1 MDDVGRWL
9 RGLSTICVL
18 LALLLLLALAGVL
31 GYARLTGAQLV
42 VVTGGSMVPTYDL
55 GEGLVVRPLRAGE
68 LRAGLPITFRSPR
81 GTLTTHRV
89 LSLREVEGRQ
99 YVQTKGDANA
109 HPDPDLTPVAAIAGH
124 PVVHVSHGDTIAWL
138 VLSPRGRLLL
148 FALPLLLLVLIEGR
162 QLRAALAADPGDDA
176 PEASADPG
184 DDAPEASADPGDDA
198 PEASADPGDDA
209 PEASARPRS
218 SRVVAGQAGQ
228 VAMMTVLCLL
238 TLVLTATTA
247 VGASGAVLTGS
258 TALTGNLFTTATL
271 SAPTALSAVAA
282 TSQVDLSW
290 TATVSA
296 FATGYQVLRGSAS
309 GGPYSQI
316 ATVVG
321 RTTTTY
327 SDTTATGTVYY
338 VVRATYQSWTSA
350 DSGEATATIGG
361 IVTTAYTSCTAQAF
375 DTGGK
380 GDGYEGSPMNACS
393 KTDGGAFATD
403 AASGTNKLISCT
415 DPGKDRHR
423 FSSYTLPVPTTATAI
438 NGIEVQIIGAPSTGN
453 QTGQVCIELSG
464 DGGATWT
471 TVSRTINYTTTT
483 FTTFTLGGPTDLWG
497 KTWTPTTFSN
507 ANFRLRVTDVDN
519 TGNKAFYLDYVGVRV
534 TYNS

>member
-1 MDDVGRWL
+1 MGRWL
-9 RGLSTICVL
+9 RGLGTLGVL
-18 LALLLLLALAGVL
+18 LALVVLLVLSAVL

-109 HPDPDLTPVAAIAGH
+109 HPDPDLTPVAAVAGH
-124 PVVHVSHGDTIAWL
+124 PVLHVSHGDTIAWL

-162 QLRAALAADPGDDA
+162 KLRAALAADPGDDA
-176 PEASADPG
+176 PQAPADPG
-184 DDAPEASADPGDDA
+184 DDAPEAPAQ
-198 PEASADPGDDA
+198 
-209 PEASARPRS
+209 PR

-228 VAMMTVLCLL
+228 VAMMTVVCMLAV
-238 TLVLTATTA
+238 VLTATTA

-258 TALTGNLFTTATL
+258 AAQTGNLFSTATL
-271 SAPTALSAVAA
+271 SPPTALSAVAA
-282 TSQVDLSW
+282 PSQVDLSW

-309 GGPYSQI
+309 GGPYTQI

-327 SDTTATGTVYY
+327 SDTTASGTVYY

-350 DSGEATATIGG
+350 NSGEATATVGG
-361 IVTTAYTSCTAQAF
+361 LVTTAYTSCTAQAF
-375 DTGGK
+375 DAGGK
-380 GDGYEGSPMNACS
+380 GDGYEGSPLNACS

-403 AASGTNKLISCT
+403 AASGTNKLVSCT

-438 NGIEVQIIGAPSTGN
+438 NGIEVQLIGAPSTGN
-453 QTGQVCIELSG
+453 QIGQVCIELSG
-464 DGGATWT
+464 DGGSTWT
-471 TVSRTINYTTTT
+471 TVSRTISYSTTT

-497 KTWTPTTFSN
+497 KTWLPAMFNN
-507 ANFRLRVTDVDN
+507 AAFRVRVTDVDN

-534 TYNS
+534 TYTS

>member
-1 MDDVGRWL
+1 MGRWL
-9 RGLSTICVL
+9 RGLGTICVL
-18 LALLLLLALAGVL
+18 LALLLLLALSGVL

-42 VVTGGSMVPTYDL
+42 VVTGGSMVPMYDL

-124 PVVHVSHGDTIAWL
+124 PVLHVSHGDTIAWL

-148 FALPLLLLVLIEGR
+148 FVLPLLLLVLIEGR

-176 PEASADPG
+176 PEASADRC
-184 DDAPEASADPGDDA
+184 DDAPETPAQ
-198 PEASADPGDDA
+198 
-209 PEASARPRS
+209 PRS
-218 SRVVAGQAGQ
+218 RSVVGQAGHA
-228 VAMMTVLCLL
+228 AMMTVLCVL
-238 TLVLTATTA
+238 TLVLSATTA

-258 TALTGNLFTTATL
+258 AALTGNLFTTANL
-271 SAPTALSAVAA
+271 SAPTVLSAVAA
-282 TSQVDLSW
+282 PSQVDLSW
-290 TATVSA
+290 TATVST
-296 FATGYQVLRGSAS
+296 FATGYQVLRATTS
-309 GGPYSQI
+309 GGPYTQI
-316 ATVVG
+316 AAVVG
-321 RTTTTY
+321 RTTTAY
-327 SDTTATGTVYY
+327 SDTTAAGTVYY
-338 VVRATYQSWTSA
+338 VVRATFQSWTSA
-350 DSGEATATIGG
+350 SSGEATATVSG
-361 IVTTAYTSCTAQAF
+361 IVTTAYSSCTAQAF

-380 GDGYEGSPMNACS
+380 GDGYEGSPLNACS

-403 AASGTNKLISCT
+403 AGSGTNKLVLCT

-423 FSSYTLPVPTTATAI
+423 FSSYNLPVPTTATAI
-438 NGIEVQIIGAPSTGN
+438 NGIEVQLIGAPSTGN
-453 QTGQVCIELSG
+453 QIGQVCIELSG

-471 TVSRTINYTTTT
+471 TVGRTIAYSTTT

-497 KTWTPTTFSN
+497 KTWLPLMFN
-507 ANFRLRVTDVDN
+507 DAAFRVRVTDVDN

-534 TYNS
+534 TYTS